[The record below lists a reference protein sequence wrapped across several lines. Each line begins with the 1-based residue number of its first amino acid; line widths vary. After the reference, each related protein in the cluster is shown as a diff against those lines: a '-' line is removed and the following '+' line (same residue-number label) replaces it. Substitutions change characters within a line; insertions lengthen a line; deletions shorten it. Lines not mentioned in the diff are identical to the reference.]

1 MSNHLAIA
9 TVTATLGDLVHRAAE
24 QAVSATVL
32 LRFGRP
38 TPPANAGERK
48 VHVYLY
54 QITPNAALRN
64 AELAWRDPAGRSV
77 RRAQAALDLHYLLT
91 FVGDAG
97 TLEPDRM
104 AGAVARDLTARAI
117 LDPAGIGDAIIG
129 RPELDGSDLADATER
144 VKFSLEPLSLDELS
158 KLWSVMIQTPHAL
171 SVAYQGT
178 VVLIDEELDVG
189 RPTPVLRRGDRDNG
203 ANVRAG
209 VPPRLDGWWAG
220 AAEAAGRLPRPPSLP
235 MATLGVRLVFQG
247 ENLGGGDATVRF
259 SHRYLPIVHDLA
271 PAEAL
276 GDRLAVDLPGDAAAA
291 AAWASGLY
299 DVTVGRGTLPPS
311 NRLPLPL
318 APEITAIAPNP
329 AQRDGQGTV
338 TVTISCRPELRLEQR
353 ASLLL
358 PARETPAAPVAAGAV
373 AFVIEDA
380 PALAAVPVRLRVG
393 PVESMTFSVESMTF
407 RYDPATHGFVFDD
420 AQKLT
425 IT

>member
-9 TVTATLGDLVHRAAE
+9 TVTATLGDLVHKAAE
-24 QAVSATVL
+24 KAISAPVL
-32 LRFGRP
+32 LQFGRP
-38 TPPANAGERK
+38 TPPASAAERK

-97 TLEPDRM
+97 ALEPDRM

-117 LDPAGIGDAIIG
+117 LDPAGIGDAIAG
-129 RPELDGSDLADATER
+129 RPELDGSDLAEATEH
-144 VKFSLEPLSLDELS
+144 VKFVLEPLSLDELS
-158 KLWSVMIQTPHAL
+158 KLWSVMIQTPHTL
-171 SVAYQGT
+171 SVAYLGT

-189 RPTPVLRRGDRDNG
+189 RPAPVLRRGEPDRG
-203 ANVRAG
+203 ADVRTG

-220 AAEAAGRLPRPPSLP
+220 AADAAARLPRPPSLP
-235 MATLGVRLVFQG
+235 MASLGLRLVLQG
-247 ENLGGGDATVRF
+247 ENLGGDGATVRL
-259 SHRYLPIVHDLA
+259 SHRDLPIVHDLA
-271 PAEAL
+271 PVEAS
-276 GDRLAVDLPGDAAAA
+276 GDRLSVDLPSDAAAA
-291 AAWASGLY
+291 AAWAAGLY
-299 DVTVGRGTLPPS
+299 DVTVGRGTLPRS

-329 AQRDGQGTV
+329 AQRNADGAVTV
-338 TVTISCRPELRLEQR
+338 TVSFRPELRREQR

-358 PARETPAAPVAAGAV
+358 PAREVPAAPVGAAA
-373 AFVIEDA
+373 ASLDFAIEGA
-380 PALAAVPVRLRVG
+380 PALTAAPIRLRVG
-393 PVESMTFSVESMTF
+393 PVESMTF
-407 RYDPATHGFVFDD
+407 RYDPAMHGFVFDD
-420 AQKLT
+420 AQRLT